1 MRSWDAGAATDW
13 RLGLT
18 RPPGAPHVPTD
29 WSSQDDAALVRACLD
44 GQPDAFAPIVE
55 RYQRQVYHV
64 CYRFAGN
71 HADAADL
78 AQDVFIRAYRGL
90 RGFKGASSIQTWLY
104 RIAVN
109 VSLNRVGQTKARPQ
123 PLEDRAVQ
131 GHVEQPD
138 AAFERGERAAEV
150 RAAIAL
156 LPPKQRATLILR
168 IYHDLPH
175 QEIAA
180 VLGTSVGATKANF
193 FHALA
198 NLRKLLT

>member
-1 MRSWDAGAATDW
+1 MRSWDTGVATDW

-18 RPPGAPHVPTD
+18 PSASAPDVSAD
-29 WSSQDDAALVRACLD
+29 WSSRDDGSLVRACLD
-44 GQPDAFAPIVE
+44 GHPDAFAPIVE

-71 HADAADL
+71 HAEAADL

-90 RGFKGASSIQTWLY
+90 RGFKGASALQTWLY

-109 VSLNRVGQTKARPQ
+109 VSLNRVGQTTPRSEPIQ
-123 PLEDRAVQ
+123 ERHLQ
-131 GHVEQPD
+131 GQTEPPD
-138 AAFERGERAAEV
+138 ATFERGERAARV
-150 RAAIAL
+150 RAAIAR

-168 IYHDLPH
+168 IYHELPH

-198 NLRKLLT
+198 SLRKLLT